1 MTGGQV
7 VFQRG
12 IFWGGDEI
20 GVSNSNVKSS
30 RKIIVKK
37 VRICILCLFF
47 LSGVSSVFAI
57 SAFPGAEGFGKNS
70 IGGRGGRVIEV
81 NTLAD
86 SGPGSLRAAVT
97 ASGPRIVVFR
107 VGGTITLLSQLKIS
121 KPYIT
126 IAGQTAPGDG
136 ICLKDYN
143 FTVAADHVIV
153 RYMRFRLGDNITGNE
168 WDTVTVTS
176 GHNIILDHCSAS
188 WSVDEVL
195 STDVDTNV
203 MGDLTVQW
211 CMITESL
218 NHSVHPKGEHGYG
231 SLVRGCYNNGY
242 SFHHNL
248 YAHHK
253 GRNPRPGNY
262 VYYVTDPYGLIF
274 DFRNNVVYNWGGS
287 YAGNNEDVNTVTRMN
302 FIGNYYVGGP
312 NSTGSYAFREN
323 CKYSRAYF
331 SDNWMNGS
339 CPNDPWS
346 LVWFY
351 GTWTDAN
358 KATYKQSSPIPV
370 EPMPT
375 DDAVT
380 AYNLVLADAGAS
392 FPARDTADTNVI
404 DDVINGTGSIINCE
418 EDGNFYRPTGYA
430 RAGTSTT
437 ITLATTA
444 SSENNGYNSYK
455 IEILAGTGVGQVR
468 TISAYVGSTRVATVS
483 SWSTIPDTTSEYGI
497 IIDCTNN
504 AGGWPVLA
512 SGTPPV
518 DSDHDGMPD
527 EWELAVC
534 LDPNSPSDANTDR
547 DGDGYTNIEEYINW
561 LPLGRSEATTTD
573 LNCDD
578 IVNFEDFSEFANHW
592 SAVYGDA
599 LYSGRY
605 DFGHNDV
612 ISFDD
617 LYYIAKDWLLA
628 GQEY

>member
-1 MTGGQV
+1 M
-7 VFQRG
+7 
-12 IFWGGDEI
+12 
-20 GVSNSNVKSS
+20 K
-30 RKIIVKK
+30 KISV
-37 VRICILCLFF
+37 CILCLFF
-47 LSGVSSVFAI
+47 LSGVDNIFAVPG
-57 SAFPGAEGFGKNS
+57 FPGAEGFGKNA

-81 NTLAD
+81 NNLNN
-86 SGPGSLRAAVT
+86 SGAGSLRAAVT

-121 KPYIT
+121 YPYIT
-126 IAGQTAPGDG
+126 IAGQTAPGGG

-143 FTVAADHVIV
+143 FTVAADNVII

-203 MGDLTVQW
+203 MGNLTVQW

-218 NHSVHPKGEHGYG
+218 NCSIHSKGCHGYG
-231 SLVRGCYNNGY
+231 SLLRGGYNNGY
-242 SFHHNL
+242 TFHHNL

-262 VYYVTDPYGLIF
+262 NSYTVDPCGLIF

-287 YAGNNEDVNTVTRMN
+287 YAGNNEDTTSVTRMN
-302 FIGNYYVGGP
+302 FIGNYYVRGP
-312 NSTGSYAFREN
+312 NSTGSYAFRET
-323 CKYSRAYF
+323 CKYDRAYF
-331 SDNWMNGS
+331 SDNWMQGS

-346 LVWFY
+346 LVQFN
-351 GTWTDAN
+351 GTWSEAEKTAF
-358 KATYKQSSPIPV
+358 KQSSPIPV

-380 AYNLVLADAGAS
+380 AYALVLTDAGAS
-392 FPARDTADTNVI
+392 FPVRDTVDERDINDVI
-404 DDVINGTGSIINCE
+404 DGIGSIINCE
-418 EDGNFYRPTGYA
+418 ECNNFYHPTGYA

-444 SSENNGYNSYK
+444 SSNDDAYNTYK
-455 IEILAGTGVGQVR
+455 IEILAGTGAGQIR
-468 TISAYVGSTRVATVS
+468 TVSDYVGSTRVATVS
-483 SWSTIPDTTSEYGI
+483 TSWGIIPDTTSWYGV
-497 IIDCTNN
+497 IIDCTKNG
-504 AGGWPVLA
+504 GGWPVLA

-518 DSDHDGMPD
+518 DTDHDGMPD

-561 LPLGRSEATTTD
+561 LPLGESAATTTD

-578 IVNFEDFSEFANHW
+578 IVNFDDFSEFAGHW
-592 SAVYGDA
+592 SAVYGDL
-599 LYSGRY
+599 LYDEKY
-605 DFGHNDV
+605 DFGHNNK
-612 ISFDD
+612 ISMDD
-617 LYYIAKDWLLA
+617 LFYVAQDWLTA